1 MEPRYDK
8 PLYNDVLG
16 RANDIIRII
25 VIFYYTFLLCR
36 LAKGTGTLM
45 EQNLAILVNKCGV
58 FLLHE

>member
-1 MEPRYDK
+1 MESRYDK

-36 LAKGTGTLM
+36 LAKVTGTLM